1 MIGASAGGL
10 EMFQQFFAQ
19 MPPDTGMAF
28 VLIQHLD
35 PNHETLIP
43 ELLTKHT
50 SMPVQRVLQP
60 TPAEPNHVYVIP
72 ANALLTMHRGTL
84 QVSRPAA
91 GVTDRMP
98 IDFFLRSVAP
108 DQREKLI
115 AILLSGI
122 GTDGTLGMRAVKEHG
137 GITLARLGVAFGGS
151 PGQSFGADDRR
162 SVRRDLST
170 RFESNWTVA
179 HDRDATS
186 K

>member
-108 DQREKLI
+108 DQRENLI

-137 GITLARLGVAFGGS
+137 GITLAQS
-151 PGQSFGADDRR
+151 PETAKYDSMPRSFR
-162 SVRRDLST
+162 
-170 RFESNWTVA
+170 
-179 HDRDATS
+179 
-186 K
+186 

>member
-1 MIGASAGGL
+1 
-10 EMFQQFFAQ
+10 MFQQFFAQ

-84 QVSRPAA
+84 QVKSNRAKLHRKA
-91 GVTDRMP
+91 SIERMKQYE
-98 IDFFLRSVAP
+98 LV
-108 DQREKLI
+108 
-115 AILLSGI
+115 
-122 GTDGTLGMRAVKEHG
+122 
-137 GITLARLGVAFGGS
+137 RL
-151 PGQSFGADDRR
+151 
-162 SVRRDLST
+162 
-170 RFESNWTVA
+170 
-179 HDRDATS
+179 
-186 K
+186 